1 MAPVHTRLSFNSAGI
16 SELTLALAVSPHDRR
31 LLPRREAAA
40 TLLVVTRPGFF
51 VAKELAP

>member
-16 SELTLALAVSPHDRR
+16 SELTPALAVSPHDRR

-40 TLLVVTRPGFF
+40 TLLVVARPGFF
-51 VAKELAP
+51 VAKELAL